1 MFVASLI
8 ASIIPAFKSAE
19 SSLGGQARSLTN
31 VLRAPYSVGPGM
43 GLAPAS
49 AAKLV
54 GRLETYRG
62 VVLAPIYSNP
72 RFSPNTLALPPA
84 SGGRGHIGP
93 QSRIPTHP
101 GQNRVGHNSVT
112 GPRQRHRVRQHH
124 QLCHPA
130 RVPALGTCA
139 PGDQAVYASANND
152 LLTDNPLEIDLPIV
166 TAANPVAPSK
176 TNGLPLGTLLVKA
189 DNAATLERART
200 LLTSFN
206 ATAFSGAP
214 PAGAGLT
221 EWQMG
226 DLEPET
232 FGEVAQVRNND
243 LTNAENVILAIV
255 GLTLFG
261 AACSLLVT
269 VGGSIVDRKR
279 PFTLLRLSGTP
290 GSTLYKVVLLESVLP
305 LVTASLVAAATGVGI
320 AIPLVKALPKLRYE
334 PNLALPG
341 PTYYL
346 AMGAGLV
353 VALIVVC
360 CALPLLDRTTQ
371 PNNARF
377 E

>member
-1 MFVASLI
+1 M
-8 ASIIPAFKSAE
+8 
-19 SSLGGQARSLTN
+19 
-31 VLRAPYSVGPGM
+31 
-43 GLAPAS
+43 
-49 AAKLV
+49 
-54 GRLETYRG
+54 
-62 VVLAPIYSNP
+62 
-72 RFSPNTLALPPA
+72 
-84 SGGRGHIGP
+84 
-93 QSRIPTHP
+93 
-101 GQNRVGHNSVT
+101 
-112 GPRQRHRVRQHH
+112 
-124 QLCHPA
+124 
-130 RVPALGTCA
+130 
-139 PGDQAVYASANND
+139 
-152 LLTDNPLEIDLPIV
+152 TDNPLEIDLPIV